1 MCSYIFFSKLVGM
14 NGLQNVT
21 VLSSSCRLLKDSS
34 VTTFQSLV
42 NELEF
47 ETNTV
52 ICQCEWFWI
61 WNPVIPP
68 WNLCAILR
76 LLLFCAVVFY
86 EYLFGFFVL
95 FTWCGWWWVGCMCM
109 CVCVCACCMHWNWE
123 WGGGGVRRGSV
134 SHVCYMLFFQ
144 SQCWPNVTKV
154 LMSWFTDD
162 VVNSVFGLFGT
173 CIFGGGIIATM
184 VAVSDVTRTD
194 SDNNGICILLCIL
207 ELFLLLLLQSFVWPI
222 LEQTKQRCR

>member
-1 MCSYIFFSKLVGM
+1 MLVW
-14 NGLQNVT
+14 
-21 VLSSSCRLLKDSS
+21 VLC
-34 VTTFQSLV
+34 VVSLV
-42 NELEF
+42 
-47 ETNTV
+47 
-52 ICQCEWFWI
+52 WM
-61 WNPVIPP
+61 
-68 WNLCAILR
+68 
-76 LLLFCAVVFY
+76 VV
-86 EYLFGFFVL
+86 GGVH
-95 FTWCGWWWVGCMCM
+95 V
-109 CVCVCACCMHWNWE
+109 CVCVCMLHALE
-123 WGGGGVRRGSV
+123 LGVGGGGGVRRGSV

>member
-1 MCSYIFFSKLVGM
+1 MSACLGSLCCLLVVDG
-14 NGLQNVT
+14 G
-21 VLSSSCRLLKDSS
+21 
-34 VTTFQSLV
+34 
-42 NELEF
+42 
-47 ETNTV
+47 
-52 ICQCEWFWI
+52 
-61 WNPVIPP
+61 
-68 WNLCAILR
+68 
-76 LLLFCAVVFY
+76 
-86 EYLFGFFVL
+86 
-95 FTWCGWWWVGCMCM
+95 GWGA
-109 CVCVCACCMHWNWE
+109 CVCACCMHWNWE
-123 WGGGGVRRGSV
+123 WGGVRRGSV

-222 LEQTKQRCR
+222 LEQTKQRCHLIVSEQ